1 MVPRVRI
8 FTDVEEAISALGELT
23 GQSVREDVTARIFQ
37 RFCVG
42 KQDSTGGCLP
52 KRPRR
57 AMLEAGGEAMD
68 AQKTGALIAQARRER
83 GLTQKELSQALHVSA
98 QAVSKWE
105 RGLNFPDLSLLEP
118 LGDCLGLTVSE
129 LLSGQRGGEPREDLL
144 LDSLR
149 LLMSQAGRK
158 LRRWRSLAQVC
169 LGVLLALALGAG
181 FWFVKNHTELLLQ
194 TDTEITPQELS
205 NREYLAAEAAGN
217 SSVYLFDLAVA
228 DGARHYQVQME
239 LWTQEGL
246 VRTWPAAEAY
256 DPTAPR
262 HQMLGFS
269 YQKGEEQSTMELVV
283 STDLGTWQTT
293 LEGVPDLNLGH
304 LMSVLDERCEA
315 DPEHGVVLAC
325 WALAAEG
332 GVTLKP
338 DGGQTIIWSTPG
350 WTGAVEKPRV
360 LEGERF
366 LLLRLTIS

>member
-1 MVPRVRI
+1 M
-8 FTDVEEAISALGELT
+8 
-23 GQSVREDVTARIFQ
+23 
-37 RFCVG
+37 
-42 KQDSTGGCLP
+42 
-52 KRPRR
+52 
-57 AMLEAGGEAMD
+57 
-68 AQKTGALIAQARRER
+68 
-83 GLTQKELSQALHVSA
+83 
-98 QAVSKWE
+98 
-105 RGLNFPDLSLLEP
+105 NFPDLSLLEP

-256 DPTAPR
+256 DPTAPQ
-262 HQMLGFS
+262 HQTLGFS
-269 YQKGEEQSTMELVV
+269 YQKGEEPSTMELVV

-293 LEGVPDLNLGH
+293 LEGVPTLNLGH

-315 DPEHGVVLAC
+315 DPEHGAVLAC

>member
-1 MVPRVRI
+1 
-8 FTDVEEAISALGELT
+8 
-23 GQSVREDVTARIFQ
+23 
-37 RFCVG
+37 
-42 KQDSTGGCLP
+42 
-52 KRPRR
+52 
-57 AMLEAGGEAMD
+57 
-68 AQKTGALIAQARRER
+68 
-83 GLTQKELSQALHVSA
+83 
-98 QAVSKWE
+98 
-105 RGLNFPDLSLLEP
+105 
-118 LGDCLGLTVSE
+118 
-129 LLSGQRGGEPREDLL
+129 
-144 LDSLR
+144 
-149 LLMSQAGRK
+149 
-158 LRRWRSLAQVC
+158 
-169 LGVLLALALGAG
+169 
-181 FWFVKNHTELLLQ
+181 
-194 TDTEITPQELS
+194 
-205 NREYLAAEAAGN
+205 
-217 SSVYLFDLAVA
+217 VYLFDLAVA

-350 WTGAVEKPRV
+350 WTGAVEKPQV

>member
-1 MVPRVRI
+1 
-8 FTDVEEAISALGELT
+8 
-23 GQSVREDVTARIFQ
+23 
-37 RFCVG
+37 
-42 KQDSTGGCLP
+42 
-52 KRPRR
+52 
-57 AMLEAGGEAMD
+57 MD
-68 AQKTGALIAQARRER
+68 AQKTGTLIAQARRER
-83 GLTQKELSQALHVSA
+83 GLTQKEIFQALHVSA

-129 LLSGQRGGEPREDLL
+129 LLSGQRGGEPREELL

-149 LLMSQAGRK
+149 LLMGQAGRK
-158 LRRWRSLAQVC
+158 LRRWRRLAQVC

-181 FWFVKNHTELLLQ
+181 FWFVKNHTELLPRP
-194 TDTEITPQELS
+194 DTEITPQELS

-350 WTGAVEKPRV
+350 WTGAVEKPQV